1 MLWLH
6 NGRKET
12 IVDRENREKINGRW
26 FEERG
31 EEDSRVAD
39 RQTEEKRN

>member
-12 IVDRENREKINGRW
+12 IVYRENREKINGRR
-26 FEERG
+26 FKGRG